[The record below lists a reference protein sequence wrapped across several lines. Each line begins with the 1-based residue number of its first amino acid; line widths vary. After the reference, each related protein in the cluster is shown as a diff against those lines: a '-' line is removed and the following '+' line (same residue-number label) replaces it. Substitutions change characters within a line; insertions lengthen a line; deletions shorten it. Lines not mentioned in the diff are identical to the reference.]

1 MYPRSA
7 TARLSITLTDTL
19 SSLNAPNFL
28 EAIRTTAFPKKER
41 TADRKD
47 QTARKYL
54 TGSGV
59 SNSVAIDVS
68 DHRFDCK
75 KYQHEHNCHLLILL
89 STKPEKRNF
98 LRI

>member
-7 TARLSITLTDTL
+7 IAKLSITLTDTL

-41 TADRKD
+41 TADRED

-59 SNSVAIDVS
+59 SNSVAIVVP
-68 DHRFDCK
+68 DHRFDCMK
-75 KYQHEHNCHLLILL
+75 DQSEQVCHLLILL
-89 STKPEKRNF
+89 ASNQKSSVF
-98 LRI
+98 